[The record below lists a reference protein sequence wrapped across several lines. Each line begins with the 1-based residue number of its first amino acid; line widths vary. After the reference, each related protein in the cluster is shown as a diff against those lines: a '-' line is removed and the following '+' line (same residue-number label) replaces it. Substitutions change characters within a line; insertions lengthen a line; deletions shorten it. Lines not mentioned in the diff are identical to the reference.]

1 MMKKVQ
7 EGKIIGHQ
15 KVHGQDI
22 PIYQPEVHTEVKH
35 KVTGKEYASKE
46 EAQLDV
52 ADPNT
57 DTKDEHIEENVMIK
71 VIELPEMGGD
81 VNI

>member
-1 MMKKVQ
+1 MKKVQ
-7 EGKIIGHQ
+7 ESKIIGYQ
-15 KVHGQDI
+15 KVHGKDV
-22 PIYQPEVHTEVKH
+22 PIIQPEVHTEVKH
-35 KVTGKEYASKE
+35 KLTGKEYNSKE
-46 EAQLDV
+46 EAQQDV

-57 DTKDEHIEENVMIK
+57 ETKDEHIEENVMIK